1 MCGFAGKETSMS
13 EECRQQ
19 RQIASNLG
27 VSVVTNIPPKEYTVV
42 IDAVFGVGLSRTI
55 EGHYKDVIEEM
66 NQIHAEKVA
75 IDIPSGISSF
85 DGQVLGTAFHADLTV
100 SFACEKLGT
109 VLFPGSDYAGEV
121 IPVEIGIGTKLFEE
135 NPEVCYTLENRIFP
149 NFFRIGKRIPTREV
163 MERF

>member
-1 MCGFAGKETSMS
+1 MQTAEADRIQSGCFRCHKHSPKRIYCCHRCCVW
-13 EECRQQ
+13 CRFKQDD
-19 RQIASNLG
+19 R
-27 VSVVTNIPPKEYTVV
+27 
-42 IDAVFGVGLSRTI
+42 
-55 EGHYKDVIEEM
+55 GHYKDVIEEM

-135 NPEVCYTLENRIFP
+135 NPEVCYTLEKSDLSKFLPDR
-149 NFFRIGKRIPTREV
+149 KRIPTREV

>member
-1 MCGFAGKETSMS
+1 MQTAEADRIQSGCFRCHKHS
-13 EECRQQ
+13 
-19 RQIASNLG
+19 
-27 VSVVTNIPPKEYTVV
+27 PKEYTVV

-100 SFACEKLGT
+100 SLHVRNWE
-109 VLFPGSDYAGEV
+109 LF
-121 IPVEIGIGTKLFEE
+121 
-135 NPEVCYTLENRIFP
+135 C
-149 NFFRIGKRIPTREV
+149 FRDPIMRAR
-163 MERF
+163 